1 MGRNRGCLAAVV
13 IALAGLIVVV
23 AVVVAVTLGSG
34 RGNPGVIGHT
44 TPPVSGAPSSVGYRP
59 ASFHA

>member
-13 IALAGLIVVV
+13 IALAGLIVLV
-23 AVVVAVTLGSG
+23 AVIVAVELGSG
-34 RGNPGVIGHT
+34 RGSPGVIGHT
-44 TPPVSGAPSSVGYRP
+44 TVPLSGTPSSVGYRP